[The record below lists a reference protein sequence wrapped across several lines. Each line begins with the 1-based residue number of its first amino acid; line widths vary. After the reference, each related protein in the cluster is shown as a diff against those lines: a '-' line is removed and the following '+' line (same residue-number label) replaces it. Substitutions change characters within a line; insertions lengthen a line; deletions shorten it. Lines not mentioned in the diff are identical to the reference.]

1 MKVKFSLQP
10 VLDYRASRVEA
21 LEIELAQIVRA
32 RGEAEKALERLRAM
46 EQELF
51 AEIGRRQRGVLN
63 LAALAAGRARLR
75 RIQEDIHQQTQ
86 VVEHLRT
93 QEAHKRAE
101 LVAAMQD
108 EKILEKL
115 KEREQARLDAE
126 LARMEG
132 RERDEIYVTRHGR
145 STHNGLK
152 PNGDEV

>member
-32 RGEAEKALERLRAM
+32 RGEAERALEALRAL
-46 EQELF
+46 EQDLF
-51 AEIGRRQRGVLN
+51 VEIGRRQRGVLD
-63 LAALAAGRARLR
+63 LATLAAGRARLR
-75 RIQEDIHQQTQ
+75 RVQEDIHQQTQ

-93 QEAHKRAE
+93 QEEHKRAE
-101 LVAAMQD
+101 LIAAMQD

-115 KEREQARLDAE
+115 KEREQARLEAE
-126 LARMEG
+126 LARLEG

-145 STHNGLK
+145 STPNGLK
-152 PNGDEV
+152 PQEDEA

>member
-32 RGEAEKALERLRAM
+32 RNEAEKALEALRVM
-46 EQELF
+46 ERTLF
-51 AEIGRRQRGVLN
+51 LEIGRRQRGTLD

-75 RIQEDIHQQTQ
+75 RIQEDIYQQTQ
-86 VVEHLRT
+86 VVDGLRT
-93 QEAHKRAE
+93 QEEHKRAE
-101 LVAAMQD
+101 LIAAMQD

-115 KEREQARLDAE
+115 KEREQARLEAE

-132 RERDEIYVTRHGR
+132 RERDDIYVTRHGR
-145 STHNGLK
+145 ATHNGLK
-152 PNGDEV
+152 PNGDEA